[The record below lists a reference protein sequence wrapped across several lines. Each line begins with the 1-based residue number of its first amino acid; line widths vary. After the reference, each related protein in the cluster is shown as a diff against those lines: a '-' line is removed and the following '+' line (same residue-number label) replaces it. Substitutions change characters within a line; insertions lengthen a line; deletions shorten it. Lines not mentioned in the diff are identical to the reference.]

1 MLEDLDTLLPRRGA
15 HHCKVGRV
23 LESLDANDASIL
35 NAALADSAKWST
47 NALHLAL
54 RQKGIDLGY
63 QSLYRH
69 RRLSCNCV
77 SDDA

>member
-1 MLEDLDTLLPRRGA
+1 MLEDLDSLLPRRGA
-15 HHCKVGRV
+15 KHCKVGRV
-23 LESLDANDASIL
+23 LESLDPNDASIL
-35 NAALADSAKWST
+35 MAAMEDQAKWST
-47 NALHLAL
+47 NALHIAL

-63 QSLYRH
+63 QVLYRH